1 MPPNGTR
8 RFYCRFLVLPA
19 MQRLSHE
26 SVNGDT
32 QAGQLAG
39 FKFPEP
45 YMTTGLGI
53 VRRVQKRLLCSYT
66 MYI

>member
-26 SVNGDT
+26 SFNGDT
-32 QAGQLAG
+32 QAGQLAR

-45 YMTTGLGI
+45 YMTHGVG
-53 VRRVQKRLLCSYT
+53 
-66 MYI
+66 